1 MFNLASTMYE
11 SAGKSH
17 HGRITK
23 RGSNHLRTTLIE
35 AAHVIAWRRPPT
47 LKEFS

>member
-23 RGSNHLRTTLIE
+23 RGSNHLRTTHTE
-35 AAHVIAWRRPPT
+35 AAHAAARR
-47 LKEFS
+47 